1 MAAMPERGS
10 SQGGSASRWR
20 TLRRWLQPG
29 LGVKRWLVAMVV
41 GTVLFGLAVALL
53 LLTLHNTSPQSA
65 LVSVLGWES
74 ARLLRTLRSARRR
87 ALPDLSFCLKLVN
100 AVGAVPAHRKPV
112 VEAVAEYRRLG
123 HGPKVVAVGSDQP
136 RPCCVA

>member
-1 MAAMPERGS
+1 MAAMPERGT

-53 LLTLHNTSPQSA
+53 LLTLYNTSPQSA
-65 LVSVLGWES
+65 LVSVLGLGGPP
-74 ARLLRTLRSARRR
+74 RLLRLFVLPSA
-87 ALPDLSFCLKLVN
+87 DS
-100 AVGAVPAHRKPV
+100 
-112 VEAVAEYRRLG
+112 
-123 HGPKVVAVGSDQP
+123 S
-136 RPCCVA
+136 